1 MDVIAMARE
10 LGHAIQDMSSYKEM
24 MRLSDECDADKELQA
39 KVEAF
44 NDLRGKINQ
53 EIMKDDK
60 DENKI
65 TEMDKDLRKIYS
77 EITTSPKMVQLTEA
91 KETFSQSYS
100 FVSQIITA
108 SANGEDPDKVEMSHS
123 SSCSGSCSS
132 CGGCH

>member
-10 LGHAIQDMSSYKEM
+10 LGHAIQNMSSYKEM
-24 MRLSDECDADKELQA
+24 MRLSDECDADKALQA
-39 KVEAF
+39 KVESF

-65 TEMDKDLRKIYS
+65 TEMDKELRTIYT
-77 EITTSPKMVQLTEA
+77 EITSDPKMVKLTEA
-91 KETFSQSYS
+91 KETFSESYS

-108 SANGEDPDKVEMSHS
+108 SANGEDPDKVEMSHD
-123 SSCSGSCSS
+123 SCSGSCSS